1 MSGIHRYMKNKL
13 PWLRKVTGV
22 PEATVISRA
31 RLPRMLAGLDWV
43 ALNVIINDCFSEKI
57 RLAIENGWQWME
69 KCCGGRL
76 KWAKNKRS
84 FMQFPMTADL
94 T

>member
-31 RLPRMLAGLDWV
+31 HLPRMLAGLDWV
-43 ALNVIINDCFSEKI
+43 ALNVIINDCFS
-57 RLAIENGWQWME
+57 A
-69 KCCGGRL
+69 
-76 KWAKNKRS
+76 
-84 FMQFPMTADL
+84 
-94 T
+94 